1 MQRQLAENEEPRGMD
16 SLWPQVGL
24 GDYRGDVS
32 DVGLELSDDL
42 VRAELSDDAKD
53 SYEPSEADDQ
63 PTQFQNG

>member
-1 MQRQLAENEEPRGMD
+1 MD